1 MRLVVSVGCDWLD
14 RVEMQCLDEVWSVF
28 KWLINFW
35 ISFGIRILR
44 TLAALLKVEMENRP
58 EEITLTSSGLF
69 LEGLIFLLPRSF
81 LRRSFLWLW
90 IFCSNVFSLFFCG
103 LLSAY
108 WAKSVSLSFSVPKFR
123 IYVMRTIE
131 TLYACRLLCNW
142 KFSLVCLWT
151 SFILNRTVTKS
162 DLINTKLY
170 KIKTKLDAHFVWS
183 TLNWMQNYVI
193 SMLNAT
199 KKLWKI
205 NAKLNPKLI
214 QLKIV

>member
-123 IYVMRTIE
+123 IYVMRTLISG
-131 TLYACRLLCNW
+131 LLGSFYHTAGWADLSNSASW
-142 KFSLVCLWT
+142 SKNFVEPIQIFLLSVSGLHFLSDFELHTPFAPWYRPWNALWQ
-151 SFILNRTVTKS
+151 
-162 DLINTKLY
+162 
-170 KIKTKLDAHFVWS
+170 H
-183 TLNWMQNYVI
+183 
-193 SMLNAT
+193 
-199 KKLWKI
+199 
-205 NAKLNPKLI
+205 
-214 QLKIV
+214 